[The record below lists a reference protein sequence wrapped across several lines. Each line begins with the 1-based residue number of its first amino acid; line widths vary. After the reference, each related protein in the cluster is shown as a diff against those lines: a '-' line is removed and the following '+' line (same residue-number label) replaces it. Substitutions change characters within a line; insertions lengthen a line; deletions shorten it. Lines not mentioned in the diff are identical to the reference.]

1 MNKNQQQGF
10 SAIELLITL
19 IVVGIVF
26 MAFTTTYA
34 GLLNLTKK
42 GTDIAT
48 ASQIAFAKLQEYE
61 NYNYNDLPAGGSGS
75 LAVVDDFSS
84 SLPAVLEA
92 PRVGQVYINSSS
104 PTLKQ
109 IVVRVAFG
117 AGPAQR
123 YIEYT
128 TFIQKHGVGR

>member
-1 MNKNQQQGF
+1 MNKNQLGF
-10 SAIELLITL
+10 SAVELLITL
-19 IVVGIVF
+19 IVVGVVF
-26 MAFTTTYA
+26 LSFTTTYA

-48 ASQIAFAKLQEYE
+48 ASQLAFAKLQEFE
-61 NYNYNDLPAGGSGS
+61 NDNYNNLPAGGDGS
-75 LAVVDDFSS
+75 LVSVDDFSS

-92 PRVGQVYINSSS
+92 PRTGNVYINSVS

-109 IVVRVAFG
+109 VVVRVSFG
-117 AGPAQR
+117 SGPAER
-123 YIEYT
+123 FIEYT